1 MSEIIPFD
9 EKKMTSF
16 MGISLESNQNIT
28 YINKLFKKDTYFKD
42 YMNLIVENTIQISIE
57 NNEEEKKLRLNNS
70 RYLIYMIYLVLIR
83 PNDPNYQINY
93 QVNITESQLEYFVD
107 VLFKL
112 NNYDFLKDE
121 FYNYLAKHSIY
132 QIIFLGKL
140 FNKIR
145 FDQMYTKCWLIE
157 DNIIFNYTSIEDFNH
172 DIYKSNINEIE
183 VSNSNPKISNKK
195 EFIEYNIT
203 NEPYFNDDSNIIKFI
218 KLLIIKLSYN
228 PVILENL
235 QKKFIPRLFILEEH
249 IFKIIH
255 ILSSEIQISLKEKLI
270 WILLYLNEKHLETAQ
285 NLLKKN

>member
-16 MGISLESNQNIT
+16 MGISLESNQKKT
-28 YINKLFKKDTYFKD
+28 YINTFFNNDTYFKD
-42 YMNLIVENTIQISIE
+42 YIKFILQYNIQISIE

-112 NNYDFLKDE
+112 NNYDFLEDE